1 MNNLSILDNKHLT
14 ITSVELVEII
24 NQFRILEDNKSELR
38 HDNFMQ
44 KIREELSVLE
54 SLGIRG
60 EQNFK
65 QSSYIN
71 SQNKQQPC
79 FELNRDDVKHI
90 IDITK
95 SKDRIPM
102 QKIYED
108 MGGDYS
114 QVICIDRFET
124 TFFNKLK
131 DTLIAM
137 DIELE
142 TQKKVLHY
150 KLDGYVE
157 KYNLAIEYDEAQ
169 HFTKPQKTKD
179 IERQKEIENKFG
191 YDFIRLNYQNS
202 DAFNIGLVINEIVRR
217 MMLKNE

>member
-24 NQFRILEDNKSELR
+24 NQFREMEGCKAELR
-38 HDNFMQ
+38 HDNFME
-44 KIREELSVLE
+44 KIRNEISVLE

-95 SKDRIPM
+95 LKDRIPM

-124 TFFNKLK
+124 TF
-131 DTLIAM
+131 LI
-137 DIELE
+137 
-142 TQKKVLHY
+142 
-150 KLDGYVE
+150 
-157 KYNLAIEYDEAQ
+157 N
-169 HFTKPQKTKD
+169 
-179 IERQKEIENKFG
+179 
-191 YDFIRLNYQNS
+191 
-202 DAFNIGLVINEIVRR
+202 
-217 MMLKNE
+217 